1 MAEIQTN
8 TVSQAETTRYDISEE
23 VLKRRCLL
31 KDHEGNIIETPKQMY
46 MRVAKTIVGVESAY
60 GTSKDMIQ
68 KLLEICYTLM
78 AEGKFLPNSPTLT
91 NAGKP

>member
-1 MAEIQTN
+1 MIQTN
-8 TVSQAETTRYDISEE
+8 NIQYDISEE

-31 KDHEGNIIETPKQMY
+31 KDPEGNIIETPKQMY
-46 MRVAKTIVGVESAY
+46 MRVAKTVVGVESAY

-78 AEGKFLPNSPTLT
+78 AEGTFLPNSPTLAKLL
-91 NAGKP
+91 NMV